1 MLSYKETRII
11 AVDHGYGN
19 IKTANTVTHTG
30 ITKYDSRPVFT
41 GSILEYEGAWY
52 RIGERHKEFIPD
64 KAADEDYYLLT
75 LYAIARELQRER
87 ITEAN
92 VHLACGLP
100 LSWVRTQRENFR
112 QYLMRREKVKFTYND
127 VPYSIRI
134 TDCSIFPQGYPAI
147 ISDLE
152 EFRGVNMLADI
163 GNGTMNIMYI
173 NNKKPIEERCWT
185 EKAGVNQCMIRA
197 KNALLDQFGV
207 RVDESTIEQIFR
219 YGTADIGKEYLD
231 CISRVAEEY
240 VSDLFSILRKYE
252 YSPDLMR
259 LYITGGGASLVKHFG
274 SFDPDR
280 VEIIDDICATAK
292 GYEQLAQM
300 LLTRRGV

>member
-1 MLSYKETRII
+1 MLTYKDIKII

-30 ITKYDSRPVFT
+30 ITIYDSKPVFT
-41 GSILEYEGAWY
+41 GNVLEYEGTWY

-64 KAADEDYYLLT
+64 KAVDEDYYLLT
-75 LYAIARELQRER
+75 LYAIARELPREH

-100 LSWVRTQRENFR
+100 LSWVRTQRESFR
-112 QYLMRREKVKFTYND
+112 RYLMRNENVKFTYND
-127 VPYSIRI
+127 VLYNIRI
-134 TDCSIFPQGYPAI
+134 GNCSIFPQGYPAI
-147 ISDLE
+147 VSNLE
-152 EFRGVNMLADI
+152 GFRGVNMLADI

-185 EKAGVNQCMIRA
+185 EKAGVNQCMIRV

-207 RVDESTIEQIFR
+207 RADESIIEQVFR
-219 YGTADIGKEYLD
+219 YGTADVGQEYLA
-231 CISRVAEEY
+231 CIRRVTEEY
-240 VSDLFSILRKYE
+240 VSELFSILRKYE
-252 YSPDLMR
+252 YSSDLMK
-259 LYITGGGASLVKHFG
+259 LYIIGGGASLVKHFG
-274 SFDPDR
+274 NVDPGR

-292 GYEQLAQM
+292 GYERLALM
-300 LLTRRGV
+300 LLNRRDA